1 MSNNQTGEVVA
12 GRWFISGRVQ
22 GIGFR
27 WFVVRQ
33 AVRLNIRGWTRNLA
47 DGRVEVLAA
56 GHGEDLL
63 EFEVAISNGP
73 RLSRV
78 DNVEK
83 IDVPHELVQDK
94 AFNIK

>member
-1 MSNNQTGEVVA
+1 MA
-12 GRWFISGRVQ
+12 CKWFISGRVQ
-22 GIGFR
+22 GVGFR

-33 AVRLNIRGWTRNLA
+33 AERLNIQGWTRNLA

-56 GHGEDLL
+56 GHDEDLL
-63 EFEVAISNGP
+63 KFEKAISNGP

-83 IDVPHELVQDK
+83 IDVPHELVHGK

>member
-1 MSNNQTGEVVA
+1 MA
-12 GRWFISGRVQ
+12 CKWFISGRVQ
-22 GIGFR
+22 GVGFR
-27 WFVVRQ
+27 CFVVRQ
-33 AVRLNIRGWTRNLA
+33 AERLNIQGWTRNLA

-56 GHGEDLL
+56 GRDEDLL
-63 EFEVAISNGP
+63 EFEEAISNGP

-83 IDVPHELVQDK
+83 IDVPHELIQDK